1 VGPAFR
7 QSGEDRRAVRRRP
20 KAVYRNKPEGGPR
33 VQAKRG
39 GPEGSKKAA
48 EGGVPK

>member
-1 VGPAFR
+1 M
-7 QSGEDRRAVRRRP
+7 
-20 KAVYRNKPEGGPR
+20 YRSKPEGGPR

-48 EGGVPK
+48 KGGIPKQGRPGLMNDVKETCEENDS